1 MKIIIYNSLRLIDK
15 GDAYFEILERLCLLF
30 WVLWAWMAM
39 STKIDNT
46 NLLETLKF
54 ICMQKT
60 NFIPPFFLEI
70 LQWYSKLIILSTW
83 PIPDY
88 GQQKDKISLKKTLMV
103 VFMQKSN
110 LSLTFLE
117 ILLRYRNLFRS
128 FRYDWPCPLKLIIPA
143 CMKVW

>member
-1 MKIIIYNSLRLIDK
+1 MPILRYWRDC
-15 GDAYFEILERLCLLF
+15 ACYFEYFGHEWPCPPKLITPTC
-30 WVLWAWMAM
+30 WKLWSLSACKKPT
-39 STKIDNT
+39 SS
-46 NLLETLKF
+46 L
-54 ICMQKT
+54 
-60 NFIPPFFLEI
+60 PSFLR
-70 LQWYSKLIILSTW
+70 YCKLIILSTW